1 MWFSKTQH
9 VQLHLSD
16 STWPLTWTGMAK
28 LFRGSRRLTF
38 NHLTGL
44 DITTVTLPW
53 HKRTWII
60 FKAGTKLLLLHNFS
74 WFGKVL
80 LKLLGLSPEKRLL
93 KRKEI
98 HRKYMLIH
106 GWFEGF
112 PYQMVCTIVNINIKQ
127 VKALF
132 WSKMMK
138 DFRVV
143 NFTQHFWRRFKF
155 SGMWYIH
162 FFCVPLNLPLRCLP
176 NSEKF
181 LGGLTIPFSTWIE
194 YNTVFCVPLNLPP
207 RCLPNS
213 EKPLYGL
220 TIPFWT
226 WIGYNTVLKNHCC

>member
-127 VKALF
+127 AKALF
-132 WSKMMK
+132 WTKMMK
-138 DFRVV
+138 DFRLV
-143 NFTQHFWRRFKF
+143 NFTWHFWRRFKF
-155 SGMWYIH
+155 SENTIYSLLLCTTEFASEVLVKFWKIT
-162 FFCVPLNLPLRCLP
+162 LWSD
-176 NSEKF
+176 NSI
-181 LGGLTIPFSTWIE
+181 LDLHWAQYSP
-194 YNTVFCVPLNLPP
+194 
-207 RCLPNS
+207 
-213 EKPLYGL
+213 EKPLLL
-220 TIPFWT
+220 TNSFKT
-226 WIGYNTVLKNHCC
+226 MYTHLTKKLTR